1 MCRVTSASPPPSF
14 TTKRS
19 SLSTSSSTSS
29 IRSTDSNGFPKRVS
43 FSDRVEVY
51 KLEPLGTDEAN
62 QVFYCS
68 HDYRRFR
75 SDQCLELLDQQLEAR
90 AAALKNKDG
99 PVRAAFHVFLAKL
112 VSPMAKQKRQLLKQ
126 TKAQHEAVVDQL
138 PWMTAYHPQEEPV
151 QEQSQAPQVQVQ
163 PAVEEAEAEQAYEG
177 NRAAKT
183 MSSREQLLIQE
194 LAFFWDPIFFWIL
207 VPSSFGVLMSLRP
220 IFWF

>member
-1 MCRVTSASPPPSF
+1 
-14 TTKRS
+14 
-19 SLSTSSSTSS
+19 
-29 IRSTDSNGFPKRVS
+29 
-43 FSDRVEVY
+43 
-51 KLEPLGTDEAN
+51 LGTDEAN

-151 QEQSQAPQVQVQ
+151 QEEQSQAPQVQVQ
-163 PAVEEAEAEQAYEG
+163 PAVEEAEAEQAYEE

-194 LAFFWDPIFFWIL
+194 LAFF
-207 VPSSFGVLMSLRP
+207 
-220 IFWF
+220 